1 MTFIRTTAS
10 IFLLWGISAS
20 LLGCAV
26 FRSNDLPE
34 VGTLPSPAVT
44 AKKPTAGYEFASA
57 MDMGSKRPSH
67 ENTRAIHEKEFVEI
81 LRESGYFATVEK
93 GGGKDVHVVVE
104 LVDSADPAAMV
115 GAVITGLSLYTI
127 PSWATSTM
135 EITCKVTT
143 VDGKTREYK
152 LKDSAVL
159 VQWLPMMFVFPFKP
173 FSGIEDMRKNLYKH
187 LIVKM
192 REDGLLPQAGQ
203 PAKTSRNLIRFEVL
217 KVSSLPINTR

>member
-1 MTFIRTTAS
+1 MTFIRVAVS
-10 IFLLWGISAS
+10 IFVFWGISVS

-34 VGTLPSPAVT
+34 VGTLTGPVAT

-57 MDMGSKRPSH
+57 VDMGSKRPSH
-67 ENTRAIHEKEFVEI
+67 EHARAIHEKEFAEV
-81 LRESGYFATVEK
+81 LRESGYFTTVEK
-93 GGGKDVHVVVE
+93 GSGKDISIIVE

-135 EITCKVTT
+135 EATCKVTT
-143 VDGKTREYK
+143 ADGKTRDYK
-152 LKDSAVL
+152 LKDSATL

-173 FSGIEDMRKNLYKH
+173 FSGIEDMRKNIYRN

-192 REDGLLPQAGQ
+192 QEDGILPKAGQ
-203 PAKTSRNLIRFEVL
+203 PAKTGSLLMRFASRAA
-217 KVSSLPINTR
+217 

>member
-1 MTFIRTTAS
+1 MTLIRAAVNIFFI
-10 IFLLWGISAS
+10 LGISAS
-20 LLGCAV
+20 LFGCAI
-26 FRSNDLPE
+26 FRSNELPE
-34 VGTLPSPAVT
+34 LGKFPGPAAT
-44 AKKPTAGYEFASA
+44 SKKPTAGYEFASA
-57 MDMGSKRPSH
+57 VDMGGKRPSH
-67 ENTRAIHEKEFVEI
+67 ENARAIHEREFVET

-93 GGGKDVHVVVE
+93 GSGKDVQVVVD
-104 LVDSADPAAMV
+104 LVEFADPAAMV

-135 EITCKVTT
+135 EITCKVATA
-143 VDGKTREYK
+143 DGKTREYK

-192 REDGLLPQAGQ
+192 REDGLLPQPGQ
-203 PAKTSRNLIRFEVL
+203 PAKTSHNLILFE
-217 KVSSLPINTR
+217 PPAA